1 MPGLAAC
8 ELNLRPAGAGDR
20 AFFRALYHEVRAAE
34 FAALPPEQRA
44 MVLDMQFEIQGRAYE
59 MQSPGAVSLV
69 VEEAGVVEEGRAPL
83 GRLIL
88 HRSGPVFQVVDIAV
102 SAVARGRGLGAA
114 VLGRVL
120 DMARAAGSAGV
131 VVLSVRPGN
140 PAQRLYARL
149 GFTECEGG
157 TAGISIAM
165 IWRQDVSA

>member
-69 VEEAGVVEEGRAPL
+69 VDEGRASL